1 MPLSGRAYQNAS
13 GAPVASAE
21 MIFTGIPLAKAAM
34 APSVPLVMAMSIDPA
49 TTGVKVEAPP
59 SV

>member
-1 MPLSGRAYQNAS
+1 
-13 GAPVASAE
+13 